1 MISATVKR
9 RVKKILLWTEILF
22 ILVLG
27 AGMGV
32 VLGAFYQMNK
42 LLPPDAALE
51 HYRAPMGTTIWSND
65 GVLLAKLAEED
76 RSPVP
81 LEKIPKHMRDAMVA
95 IEDSR
100 FYQHSGLDYRGLAR
114 ALWANLRG
122 QELAQGGSTITQQLA
137 RNMFLTQKKKLSRK
151 IKEILLAVQI
161 ERNWPKSRILEAYLN
176 QVYFGAGAY
185 GVKTA
190 AAVYFG
196 KSYQKLTLEE
206 AALLAALPQRPS
218 ELSPYTAMKE
228 DGSYDR
234 SKRRRDMVLDRMADL
249 GFIKPDQAVR
259 AKERPVKVEKERPRS
274 VGFLRAKYF
283 VQYAI
288 DQLKAQGF
296 EEEVLDKAGYR
307 IITTLNW
314 KMQKVAEREAER
326 GVARWRGARVSEAA
340 LVSVDPHTGYIR
352 AMVGGVN
359 KPWEKYQFNCASQ
372 AMRQPGSS
380 FKGFVYAAALD
391 RGDSPYSSVAAVAR
405 PVSIG
410 DGKFYAPK
418 NHGKSAGMMSYTSA
432 FASSVNGAAHNVC
445 LKVGP
450 KAVVNMARRLGLKGN
465 LRAYASIALGAS
477 EATPLE
483 MAAAYGVF
491 AAKGKYAEPQ
501 AILEIRDHDDTPIE
515 QFAPRVKDTG
525 LKQSTIAGMD
535 VLTRAV
541 VTSGTGRPA
550 LVVPDAH
557 GKTGTSEEYT
567 DAWFVGYTPDLATA
581 VWCGNRNNS
590 QMARIYGGT
599 IAAPIWANYM
609 KEAVEIN
616 PGKKKRPIAKAKPT
630 TPRKRSGDREK
641 VERPKAT
648 MPAFAGDSS
657 ERNRITVNVCPDSGL
672 LAGAG
677 CPSRISE
684 DHMLGEQPMQRCT
697 LSHARKRPR
706 EREKPTESPEPATDP
721 GGGAEPP
728 KGEVEKPGTGQ

>member
-1 MISATVKR
+1 MISPTIKR

-51 HYRAPMGTTIWSND
+51 HYRAPVGTTIWSND
-65 GVLLAKLAEED
+65 GKLLAKLAEED
-76 RSPVP
+76 RSPVA

-114 ALWANLRG
+114 ALWANVRG
-122 QELAQGGSTITQQLA
+122 QEMAQGGSTITQQLA
-137 RNMFLTQKKKLSRK
+137 RNMFLSQKKKLSRK

-190 AAVYFG
+190 AQVYFG
-196 KSYQKLTLEE
+196 KDYRKLTLEE
-206 AALLAALPQRPS
+206 AALLAGLPQRPS
-218 ELSPYTAMKE
+218 ELSPFTAFKQ
-228 DGSYDR
+228 DGNYDR
-234 SKRRRDMVLDRMADL
+234 SKRRRDMVLNRMAEL
-249 GFIKPDQAVR
+249 GFVPREKAEQAM
-259 AKERPVKVEKERPRS
+259 AKPVKVVKEKGRTI
-274 VGFLRAKYF
+274 GFYRAKYF
-283 VQYAI
+283 VQHVM
-288 DQLKAQGF
+288 DELKAQGF
-296 EEEVLDKAGYR
+296 DEELLDKAGYR
-307 IITTLNW
+307 IVTTLNW
-314 KMQKVAEREAER
+314 KMQEVAEREAAK

-340 LVSVDPHTGYIR
+340 LVCVDPHTGYIR
-352 AMVGGVN
+352 ALVGGVN
-359 KPWEKYQFNCASQ
+359 QPWEKFQFNCATQ

-380 FKGFVYAAALD
+380 FKGFVYAAALE
-391 RGDSPYSSVAAVAR
+391 RGDSPYSSVAAAAKA
-405 PVSIG
+405 VSIG
-410 DGKFYAPK
+410 GGKFYAPK
-418 NHGKSAGMMSYTSA
+418 NHGKYGGMMSYVSA
-432 FASSVNGAAHNVC
+432 FAGSVNGAAHNVC

-483 MAAAYGVF
+483 MASAYGVF
-491 AAKGKYAEPQ
+491 AAKGKRAEPTT
-501 AILEIRDHDDTPIE
+501 ILQIRDHDDKVLEEFQPKVT
-515 QFAPRVKDTG
+515 DTG
-525 LKQSTIAGMD
+525 LKPSTISGMD
-535 VLTRAV
+535 TLTRAV
-541 VTSGTGRPA
+541 VTGGTGGAARI
-550 LVVPDAH
+550 VPDAH

-590 QMARIYGGT
+590 QMAHIYGGT
-599 IAAPIWANYM
+599 IAAPIWAGFM
-609 KEAVEIN
+609 KEAVELN
-616 PGKKKRPIAKAKPT
+616 PARKKKPLAKAKT
-630 TPRKRSGDREK
+630 QERKKAPREETRRE
-641 VERPKAT
+641 ERPT
-648 MPAFAGDSS
+648 PVVPAFAGDGS

-672 LAGAG
+672 LAGPN
-677 CPSRISE
+677 CSSRVPE

-697 LSHARKRPR
+697 LSHTRKKPAK
-706 EREKPTESPEPATDP
+706 EKEKEPEKQP
-721 GGGAEPP
+721 GTPE
-728 KGEVEKPGTGQ
+728 EDKPGTADAGDQ